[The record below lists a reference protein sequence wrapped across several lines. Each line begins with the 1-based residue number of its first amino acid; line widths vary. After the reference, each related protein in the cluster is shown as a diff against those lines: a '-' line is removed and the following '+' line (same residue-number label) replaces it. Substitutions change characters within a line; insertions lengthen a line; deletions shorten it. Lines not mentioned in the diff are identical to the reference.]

1 MKQKSA
7 QKVGQNAKRSAY
19 ATSHGIESESMASR
33 QITRGSGRVPKL
45 GKHSS
50 GQARVTFDGKVYYCG
65 RWGSVEAQ
73 QRYAELLRQWKEA
86 DGRPLQQAP
95 DAVQATL
102 RVDDLFA
109 AFLDYVDQTGRYR
122 KDGKPTSQRGMFDLI
137 RRQLGDFAGAFPV
150 SKMTESVLISWRDEL
165 ERDPRL
171 TRRGINR
178 KLQAA
183 LQVFK
188 WGRTRGLV
196 SKMVWA
202 DISVI
207 EPLKKGEVGD
217 RPERGR
223 ARRAVT
229 LEEVEQVAK
238 HCAPQVADI
247 LQLQAI
253 CGMRPSEALSLRWH
267 DISKEPLQD
276 DPLGCWIYTVPGG
289 GKTGHHGH
297 VTRYM
302 LPPAAQAILENYPA
316 LPMTWMFSPSK
327 AMTERRAR
335 RRRQRRSKVSPSQ
348 ARRDRNAL
356 RDYADKWGV
365 NEYRRHVLRA
375 CEKAGIK
382 PFTPHEVRHGFATW
396 VANNQSILAASQAL
410 NHQHLSTT
418 QAYVHVTERDVLCAA
433 HASQRRFEAA
443 QNQELQDHEQR
454 RHA

>member
-1 MKQKSA
+1 MKQESA
-7 QKVGQNAKRSAY
+7 RTSGKNAKRSAY
-19 ATSHGIESESMASR
+19 APSHGIESDSMASR
-33 QITRGSGRVPKL
+33 QTTCGRRRIPKL

-50 GQARVTFDGKVYYCG
+50 GQARVTIDGKVYYCG

-73 QRYAELLRQWKEA
+73 HRYAELLRQWKEA
-86 DGRPLQQAP
+86 DGRPLQTAP
-95 DAVQATL
+95 DATQATL

-137 RRQLGDFAGAFPV
+137 RRQISNFAGSFPV
-150 SKMTESVLISWRDEL
+150 SKITESVLISWRDEL

-183 LQVFK
+183 LQIFK

-207 EPLKKGEVGD
+207 EPLKQGEVGD

-223 ARRAVT
+223 SRRAVT
-229 LEEVEQVAK
+229 LEEVEQVAE
-238 HCAPQVADI
+238 HCAPQIADI
-247 LQLQAI
+247 LRLQAI
-253 CGMRPSEALSLRWH
+253 CGMRPGEALSMRWH
-267 DISKEPLQD
+267 DISKKPLPD
-276 DPLGCWIYTVPGG
+276 DQLGCWVYTVPGG

-297 VTRYM
+297 VTRYL
-302 LPPAAQAILENYPA
+302 LPPAAQDILNNHPA
-316 LPMTWMFSPSK
+316 LPMTWIFSPAT
-327 AMTERRAR
+327 AMAERRER
-335 RRRQRRSKVSPSQ
+335 RRAQRTSAVPPSQ

-356 RDYADKWGV
+356 RNYADKWGV
-365 NEYRRHVLRA
+365 NEYRRHILRA
-375 CEKAGIK
+375 CDKAK
-382 PFTPHEVRHGFATW
+382 VRPFTPHEVRHGFATW
-396 VANNQSILAASQAL
+396 ITNNQSILAASQAL
-410 NHQHLSTT
+410 NHRHLSTT
-418 QAYVHVTERDVLCAA
+418 QTYVHVTDRDVICAA
-433 HASQRRFEAA
+433 HASQRRFEDVLPRDP
-443 QNQELQDHEQR
+443 QHHDRR